1 MNSVQLRMD
10 NVFAMRIVGR
20 ENLTEYR
27 ELGQSTA
34 ERLGRSHQ
42 STRRMRTT
50 GIVAVRAI
58 YVLGHKFPPVPPL
71 SPSLR
76 GSSNK

>member
-10 NVFAMRIVGR
+10 NVFAMRVVGR

-27 ELGQSTA
+27 ELGQST

-42 STRRMRTT
+42 STRRMRPT
-50 GIVAVRAI
+50 GV
-58 YVLGHKFPPVPPL
+58 
-71 SPSLR
+71 
-76 GSSNK
+76 